1 MRTTIITP
9 TTGDSNLRDC
19 CESVARQTMNAV
31 HLVVADGPDA
41 VPEALRITAEVADE
55 NNMYRYAIMSLPWNV
70 GANGHYG
77 HRVYAGVPSFVE
89 TEFFSF
95 LDQDNMIDKDFVRQ
109 MERAMDRNDE
119 AQYATCRR
127 KVVRQDGKVIGLDNK
142 ESIGE
147 NQLGY
152 RLYDTNTWILRTGMS
167 LLTPYISIPFHI
179 QEDGSWGGDRSFTQ
193 AVWKV
198 PHVHVDN
205 YHGAIYRAP
214 ERLYK
219 FFEEICDAE

>member
-9 TTGDSNLRDC
+9 TTGDTNLKDC
-19 CESVARQTMNAV
+19 CVSVARQTMVAV

-41 VPEALRITAEVADE
+41 VEETLRITDEVAKSHP
-55 NNMYRYAIMSLPWNV
+55 MYRYAIMSLPWNV

-95 LDQDNMIDKDFVRQ
+95 LDQDNMIQKDFIRR
-109 MERAMDRNDE
+109 MEQAMDRNPD

-127 KVVRQDGKVIGLDNK
+127 WVVNQDLDPIGFDK
-142 ESIGE
+142 RESIGE
-147 NQLGY
+147 NEFGY
-152 RLYDTNTWILRTGMS
+152 RLYDTNTWILRAGMS
-167 LLTPYISIPFHI
+167 ILTPYISIPFHTGD
-179 QEDGSWGGDRSFTQ
+179 DGSWGGDRSLTN
-193 AVWKV
+193 AVWRV

-205 YHGAIYRAP
+205 YYGAVYRAP

-219 FFEEICDAE
+219 FFEEICDEQ